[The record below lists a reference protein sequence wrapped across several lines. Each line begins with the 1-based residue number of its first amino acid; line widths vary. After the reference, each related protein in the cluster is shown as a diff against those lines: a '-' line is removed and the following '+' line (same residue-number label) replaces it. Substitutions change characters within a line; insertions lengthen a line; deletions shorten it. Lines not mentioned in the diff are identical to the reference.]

1 MTAIEY
7 LQKKLPQFTW
17 NKSDD
22 NDIIGRCGVKKT
34 TRRINKDLYELTDV
48 VVFISS
54 KMGGTPDN
62 PPFRY
67 AMCWQSGRMR
77 PYRRKSFDGAE
88 YQKIF
93 VSGKNLNETIKNLVK
108 EIDMDKYFI

>member
-17 NKSDD
+17 TKSSD
-22 NDIIGRCGVKKT
+22 NIIGRYGVKKT
-34 TRRINKDLYELTDV
+34 TKRINKDLYELIDV
-48 VVFISS
+48 VVFISG
-54 KMGGTPDN
+54 KMGGTPNN

-67 AMCWQSGRMR
+67 AMCWQGGRMR
-77 PYRRKSFDGAE
+77 PYRRKTFHGVE

-93 VSGKNLNETIKNLVK
+93 VSGKNLNETIKKLVK